1 MKKIF
6 FYYLLLNFVF
16 SQNNIIQYPDF
27 KSKTLQNGLTTYV
40 AKHTEQPAV
49 FFKLLIPFGEFD
61 LPSNQ
66 RGLASMAADML
77 SKGTQNYNAD
87 EFSEAIESTGGSLFA
102 SGGDEYTTISGRFL
116 KEDLSVGLELLSEM
130 LLKPTFPK
138 DEWKL
143 LKRQASEGVKTW
155 HADAMTVAL
164 AHLYRLGFG
173 DSPIGNIMTKSS
185 LKNIDLVS
193 MKNFHKRLV
202 PQNSVFVLIGD
213 IDISKANEL
222 INQTFKDWETG
233 ASNSI
238 REDIQFKDISGIRF
252 RLIDNPEL
260 EQATIGVGLKGIPAN
275 HEERHALNLVNY
287 IFGGHFSSRLNK
299 TVRAEGGKT
308 YGISSQWKGFRDF
321 GVVGVMTSTR
331 VEEVRNTYDLIF
343 NEMQKLVDSGI
354 TEDELTRAKSYITGS
369 YPLRFES
376 PTSYADQVASS
387 NYYGFT
393 MDDRQNVLINR
404 NAVTLSQVNEIAKK
418 YYSPENFILVI
429 VGNQEIIKDKVSNI
443 GSFDKAYYKDDPK

>member
-1 MKKIF
+1 MI
-6 FYYLLLNFVF
+6 LN
-16 SQNNIIQYPDF
+16 
-27 KSKTLQNGLTTYV
+27 TTY
-40 AKHTEQPAV
+40 T
-49 FFKLLIPFGEFD
+49 
-61 LPSNQ
+61 
-66 RGLASMAADML
+66 
-77 SKGTQNYNAD
+77 
-87 EFSEAIESTGGSLFA
+87 
-102 SGGDEYTTISGRFL
+102 
-116 KEDLSVGLELLSEM
+116 
-130 LLKPTFPK
+130 K

-308 YGISSQWKGFRDF
+308 YGISSQWQGFRDF

-369 YPLRFES
+369 YPLRFAS
-376 PTSYADQVASS
+376 PTSYADRVASN

-393 MDDRQNVLINR
+393 MDDRRNVLINR
-404 NAVTLSQVNEIAKK
+404 NEVTLSEVNEIAKK

-429 VGNQEIIKDKVSNI
+429 VGNQEIIKDKVSDI
-443 GSFDKAYYKDDPK
+443 GSFDEAYYKDDPK